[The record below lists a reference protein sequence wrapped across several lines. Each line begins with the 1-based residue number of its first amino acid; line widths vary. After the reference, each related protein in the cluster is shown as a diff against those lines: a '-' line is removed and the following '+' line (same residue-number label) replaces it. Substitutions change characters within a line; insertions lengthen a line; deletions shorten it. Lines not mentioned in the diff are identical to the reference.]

1 MAERG
6 EEIRVSPVTSY
17 KSQRFLNDF
26 CIYLEQV
33 YGIGFGYEHSK
44 KEINSVLSMNVRKR
58 EVSPKTVYQSKLKNR
73 IPLQQIEDYELRET
87 L

>member
-6 EEIRVSPVTSY
+6 EEIKVSPVISY

-26 CIYLEQV
+26 SIYLEQV

-44 KEINSVLSMNVRKR
+44 KEVNSVLMMNVRKR
-58 EVSPKTVYQSKLKNR
+58 ELSPKTIYQARLKNR

-87 L
+87 I